1 MDIPKPKIR
10 DMTITVRG
18 TSALIMH
25 KWREKAK
32 KEMLA
37 KQQKKASKGKAERD
51 PKKDYE
57 DSIYYLPDG
66 VRYGFPAVAFKAAAV
81 RAAKQC
87 DIAMTDAR
95 VFFHVQGLKGSPDM
109 VEITGTPQMRE
120 DIVRLNGKTADLRY
134 RAEFL
139 QWESSFVVRYNDA
152 AISAEQIYNLFQIAG
167 FSVGV
172 GEWRPEKNGQFGMFE
187 IAERP

>member
-1 MDIPKPKIR
+1 MDIPKPEIKELK
-10 DMTITVRG
+10 ITVRG
-18 TSALIMH
+18 TSGLIMH
-25 KWREKAK
+25 KWSEKAK

-37 KQQKKASKGKAERD
+37 KQQKKASKGRAERN

-57 DSIYYLPDG
+57 NSIYYLPDG
-66 VRYGFPAVAFKAAAV
+66 RYGFPAVAFKSAAV

-87 DIAMTDAR
+87 DIPMTDAR
-95 VFFHVQGLKGSPDM
+95 VFFHVQGAKGSPDM

-134 RAEFL
+134 RAEFPK
-139 QWESSFVVRYNDA
+139 WKSIFNVKYNA
-152 AISAEQIYNLFQIAG
+152 GVISEEQIINLFQIAG

-172 GEWRPEKNGQFGMFE
+172 GEWRPEKNGQFGTFE
-187 IAERP
+187 IATEP